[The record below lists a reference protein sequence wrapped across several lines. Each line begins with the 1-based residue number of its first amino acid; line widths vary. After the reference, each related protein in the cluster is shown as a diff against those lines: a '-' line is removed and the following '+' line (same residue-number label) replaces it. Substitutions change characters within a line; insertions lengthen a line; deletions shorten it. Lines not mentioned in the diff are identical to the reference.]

1 MLESFATPGVGKRED
16 VDEILDDFGV
26 GGGGRGGVGA
36 GGGARAEEV
45 VARCLPPAVPGKTW
59 RVVAARVEGN
69 DVSSTAVRDAVA
81 RGDWDLVGGMVANE
95 GVREYV
101 RHQGL
106 YR

>member
-1 MLESFATPGVGKRED
+1 MLESFATPGVWKRED
-16 VDEILDDFGV
+16 VEEILDDFGV
-26 GGGGRGGVGA
+26 VCVGRGGVG
-36 GGGARAEEV
+36 AEEV